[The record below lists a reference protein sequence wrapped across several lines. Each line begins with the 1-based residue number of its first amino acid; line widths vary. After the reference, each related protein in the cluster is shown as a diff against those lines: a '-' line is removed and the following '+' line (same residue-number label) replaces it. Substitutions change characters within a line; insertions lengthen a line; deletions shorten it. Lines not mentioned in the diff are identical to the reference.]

1 MLGRRPY
8 CRVGAQDR
16 PAVPG
21 DRFFEGVLAA
31 HRGTADA
38 AGVDWKSAVYGKVE
52 EEVKANR
59 GLTIEHMVELGRV
72 SRSGFYRFGASAEPG
87 PDSHMDLRDAIQ
99 RIALEWPSYGRP
111 RITAQLRRQG
121 WTVNPKLVYRLMRE
135 DNLLCVRKRKFVVT
149 TDSNHTRKVYPNLAP
164 DLILTATDQL
174 WRADITYIR
183 LRDEF
188 VFLAVILDAYS
199 RRVIGWALDR
209 TLEDSL
215 ARRVVSA
222 GLVHHS
228 DRGSQYAS
236 NDYTDLLQANGIQ
249 ISMSRKGNP
258 WDNAA
263 CESFMKTLK
272 YEEVLR
278 NEYRDLADARACI
291 AEFLEKIYN
300 QKRLH
305 SSLGYLPPAEFEAQ
319 HYKE

>member
-1 MLGRRPY
+1 MKTDRR
-8 CRVGAQDR
+8 
-16 PAVPG
+16 
-21 DRFFEGVLAA
+21 
-31 HRGTADA
+31 
-38 AGVDWKSAVYGKVE
+38 
-52 EEVKANR
+52 
-59 GLTIEHMVELGRV
+59 LTIERMVELGRV
-72 SRSGFYRFGASAEPG
+72 SRSGFYRFGDSAEPG
-87 PDSHMDLRDAIQ
+87 LDPHMDLRDTIQ
-99 RIALEWPSYGRP
+99 RIALAWPSYGRP
-111 RITAQLRRQG
+111 RITAELRRQD

-149 TDSNHTRKVYPNLAP
+149 TDSNHKRKIYPNLAP
-164 DLILTATDQL
+164 NIILTATDQV

-209 TLEDSL
+209 TLEDELTLTALRMAL
-215 ARRVVSA
+215 ARRVVQP

-236 NDYTDLLQANGIQ
+236 NDYTDLLKAHQID

-272 YEEVLR
+272 YEEVHR
-278 NEYRDLADARACI
+278 NEYRDLAEARASI
-291 AEFLEKIYN
+291 HDFLEKVYN

-305 SSLGYLPPAEFEAQ
+305 SALGYVPPAEFEANLAAQ
-319 HYKE
+319 NNKDAASRQLS

>member
-1 MLGRRPY
+1 MM
-8 CRVGAQDR
+8 
-16 PAVPG
+16 
-21 DRFFEGVLAA
+21 
-31 HRGTADA
+31 
-38 AGVDWKSAVYGKVE
+38 K
-52 EEVKANR
+52 
-59 GLTIEHMVELGRV
+59 LGRV
-72 SRSGFYRFGASAEPG
+72 SRSGFYRFQDAEPSE
-87 PDSHMDLRDAIQ
+87 DRDMDLRDAIQ
-99 RIALEWPSYGRP
+99 RIAVEWPSYGRP
-111 RITAQLRRQG
+111 RITKELRRRG
-121 WTVNPKLVYRLMRE
+121 WRVNPKRVYRLMRE
-135 DNLLCVRKRKFVVT
+135 DNLLCVRRRKFVVT
-149 TDSNHTRKVYPNLAP
+149 TDSNHGRKVYPNLARNM
-164 DLILTATDQL
+164 ILTATDEL

-209 TLEDSL
+209 TLEDELPLTALRMALSH
-215 ARRVVSA
+215 RFVHP

-236 NDYTDLLQANGIQ
+236 NDYTDLLKVHQIA

-278 NEYRDLADARACI
+278 NEYRNLAEARASI
-291 AEFLEKIYN
+291 REFLEKIYN

-305 SSLGYLPPAEFEAQ
+305 SALGYLPPAEFERIHSNRDAAARQ
-319 HYKE
+319 FPL